1 VGHDAPFFALSEKLC
16 RYVIRPPL
24 AAGRLQILDA
34 DGGRPSHVAFSLK
47 SIWSDGTYQIVL
59 SPEELLATDR
69 AQIVPGPKP
78 VEETGTGGSAAQTTP
93 AQPQHR
99 LAWAVLLARVFQFDV
114 TVCDRCGGKVKIVA
128 ALTDPGSIRRE
139 GVGLPARAPPIAAAR
154 PHPQQ
159 QFDMEYS
166 GSAA

>member
-1 VGHDAPFFALSEKLC
+1 MANV
-16 RYVIRPPL
+16 
-24 AAGRLQILDA
+24 
-34 DGGRPSHVAFSLK
+34 
-47 SIWSDGTYQIVL
+47 
-59 SPEELLATDR
+59 DR

-78 VEETGTGGSAAQTTP
+78 GDETDAVTAQTGLGSSAGT
-93 AQPQHR
+93 
-99 LAWAVLLARVFQFDV
+99 VFPFELG
-114 TVCDRCGGKVKIVA
+114 VCERYGGHVKIVA